1 MEEKSLNPRLS
12 VGKASFIFLGIA
24 FIMGILNF
32 YAYLSGSLVP
42 MQTIEEGQRVYADIS
57 PSLRNMFLV
66 RVVMIALSF
75 YIIWKNSKNYKFG
88 LAFPDNKLAFAGTIV
103 LAIVTVL
110 FSVLKIGW
118 VKDFLNPG
126 LMMLLFVITDAI
138 FIAFGVFLLR
148 MAGASKLLQVLIPF
162 VGNFLVSAITFGGL
176 FATSSLTADPNS
188 MESTM
193 HYIDSMTMVKILIFF
208 AILSLFYAAFYV
220 LTHRLSVAIIF
231 ATLWGIAVA
240 AHATP
245 EITSTAFTKYVAL
258 IASGVCILG
267 AVASLVLVFVLKKLP
282 SDGLWEFIPADE
294 GFGTNSSDL
303 QGELHS
309 SKALV
314 ISLLAFASAAVTFLT
329 VLLENIEEVS
339 LNLLEIIHNLINWNY
354 RDFTDPFEDLIAP
367 FVPLLPVF
375 IAILPTLLIGI
386 AFVNFYLS
394 KTAKNIDKLKK
405 GWRWMT
411 ISMVTFIALDVAAIV
426 LLLVQTI
433 NGVFKFVPEITYES
447 NFILN
452 YFANFNFVS
461 SMTYVAVAIVAVL
474 LIFHV
479 GMLLAILS
487 IYRSGGNKTRGF
499 QFYLLLIG
507 TIVVAIPHIALA
519 FWFQGFVTSII
530 AVCDG
535 LIVLLLATI
544 LNTTYKKA

>member
-103 LAIVTVL
+103 LAIVTLL

-118 VKDFLNPG
+118 VKDFLNTG
-126 LMMLLFVITDAI
+126 LMMLLFVVTDAI

-162 VGNFLVSAITFGGL
+162 VGNFLVSAITFGGA
-176 FATSSLTADPNS
+176 FATSSLTG
-188 MESTM
+188 STM
-193 HYIDSMTMVKILIFF
+193 DSMTMVKALIFF

-231 ATLWGIAVA
+231 AAFWGIAIA
-240 AHATP
+240 AQATP
-245 EITSTAFTKYVAL
+245 EVVSTAFTKYVAL
-258 IASGVCILG
+258 ISSGVCILG
-267 AVASLVLVFVLKKLP
+267 AVASLVLIFVLKKLP
-282 SDGLWEFIPADE
+282 SDGLWEYIPADE
-294 GFGTNSSDL
+294 GFGSNGSDI

-309 SKALV
+309 SKSLV
-314 ISLLAFASAAVTFLT
+314 ISLLAFASAGVTFLT

-339 LNLLEIIHNLINWNY
+339 LNLLEIFHNLINWNY

-375 IAILPTLLIGI
+375 LAILPTLLIGI

-411 ISMVTFIALDVAAIV
+411 ISMGSFIALDVAAIV

-433 NGVFKFVPEITYES
+433 NGVFKFVPAITYES

-461 SMTYVAVAIVAVL
+461 SMTYVAVAIAAVL
-474 LIFHV
+474 LIVHV
-479 GMLLAILS
+479 GMLLAVLS
-487 IYRSGGNKTRGF
+487 IYKNGGNKTRGF
-499 QFYLLLIG
+499 QFYLLLIA

-535 LIVLLLATI
+535 LLVLLLATI